1 MRVDGYG
8 GDDND
13 ADAEDD
19 DLPIACYESL
29 STWTGIFLL
38 WEEDIG
44 RGNILEFFAFLHFGM
59 PWR

>member
-8 GDDND
+8 DDDND
-13 ADAEDD
+13 ADAEDN

-44 RGNILEFFAFLHFGM
+44 RGNILEFFAFL
-59 PWR
+59 